1 MDRQSLKVLLS
12 SLVEGALLERSC
24 ACLEGGVELWRRGV
38 RGLRSGW
45 ASKIKQAKHFSLRI
59 DGSLDLE
66 WVYSPSANR
75 ERDDEKVLLLSRM
88 SRDLDE
94 SRATADDRR
103 LDDLA
108 ATAQARRNDRERTA
122 DDMRS
127 ALVASRREKVV

>member
-1 MDRQSLKVLLS
+1 M
-12 SLVEGALLERSC
+12 
-24 ACLEGGVELWRRGV
+24 ELWRRGV

-45 ASKIKQAKHFSLRI
+45 ASKTKQAKHFSLRI

-66 WVYSPSANR
+66 RVYSPSANR
-75 ERDDEKVLLLSRM
+75 ERDDEKVLLLSGV

-127 ALVASRREKVV
+127 ALVASRGEDNRFEEVQVRLVIVLSPPKVRARPSFFASER